1 MGDWTAEAVRAAA
14 AAWVWVP
21 PDAQQIV
28 TSEYQLI
35 AYPAHYQ
42 HPTQVAWSSP
52 ARPVDEVVDE
62 VLAQAGAW
70 GRDRVYWWVRD
81 YGTGRADAGRAE
93 GGHDDAEQAGIEAV
107 LQTRGGKLADTV
119 QVLGYDLTSGVPA
132 LDLAKGPRAELV
144 HDERTLRASHLVSAE
159 VWDDHRERTPAAIAE
174 EVASLREGIE
184 SGSEFRVVV
193 FIGNQPVA
201 AGGCGIVGKVAR
213 LWGAGTRPAYRGRG
227 AYRALLDGR
236 VALAREHG
244 ATLAL
249 VKGRVE
255 TSGPILRRAG
265 FTPYGEER
273 SYCVPLKEE

>member
-1 MGDWTAEAVRAAA
+1 MGDWSAEAVRAAA

-28 TSEYQLI
+28 TSEFQLI

-42 HPTQVAWSSP
+42 HPTQVAWSNP

-62 VLAQAGAW
+62 VLAQAAAW

-81 YGTGRADAGRAE
+81 YAAGHVDAGQGSIETAL
-93 GGHDDAEQAGIEAV
+93 QA
-107 LQTRGGKLADTV
+107 RGGRLADTV
-119 QVLGYDLTSGVPA
+119 QVLGYDLTSGGPA
-132 LDLAKGPRAELV
+132 LDLADGPRAELV
-144 HDERTLRASHLVSAE
+144 QDERTLRASHLVSAE
-159 VWDDHRERTPAAIAE
+159 VWEDHRERTPAAIAE
-174 EVASLREGIE
+174 EVASVREGLE
-184 SGSEFRVVV
+184 SWSEFRVVV

-201 AGGCGIVGKVAR
+201 AGGCGIVGSVAR

-236 VALAREHG
+236 VALARDHG